1 MFSYMKS
8 LSDIDA
14 LIDELRHEYLEAR
27 KQASLP
33 EQAGNLRPVDQVGE
47 LIRDE
52 RKNQGQTLQELSE
65 LSGVAYAT
73 LSKIENGDT
82 AVHLSS
88 LSKVLTTLG
97 LKLWIG

>member
-1 MFSYMKS
+1 MKP
-8 LSDIDA
+8 LSDIEA

-27 KQASLP
+27 KQASLS
-33 EQAGNLRPVDQVGE
+33 ERAGKLRPVDQVGE

-52 RKNQGQTLQELSE
+52 RRDQGQTLQELSE

-73 LSKIENGDT
+73 LSKIENGDS

-88 LSKVLTTLG
+88 LSKVLSALG

>member
-1 MFSYMKS
+1 MKP
-8 LSDIDA
+8 LSEIEA
-14 LIDELRHEYLEAR
+14 LIDDLRHEYLEAR
-27 KQASLP
+27 KQASLS
-33 EQAGNLRPVDQVGE
+33 EQVGNLRPVDRVGE
-47 LIRDE
+47 LIRNE

-88 LSKVLTTLG
+88 LSKVLTALG

>member
-1 MFSYMKS
+1 MKS
-8 LSDIDA
+8 PSDIDA
-14 LIDELRHEYLEAR
+14 LFDELRHEYFEAR
-27 KQASLP
+27 KQASLS
-33 EQAGNLRPVDQVGE
+33 EQAGTLRPVDQVGE
-47 LIRDE
+47 RIRDE

-82 AVHLSS
+82 AVNLSS
-88 LSKVLTTLG
+88 LSKVLNTLG

>member
-1 MFSYMKS
+1 MKP

-14 LIDELRHEYLEAR
+14 LIDELRREYLEAR
-27 KQASLP
+27 RQASLA
-33 EQAGNLRPVDQVGE
+33 EKVNRLRPVEQVGE
-47 LIRDE
+47 LIRNE
-52 RKNQGQTLQELSE
+52 RKQQGQTLQELSE

-82 AVHLSS
+82 AVHLGS
-88 LSKVLTTLG
+88 LSKVLNTLG

>member
-1 MFSYMKS
+1 MKS

-27 KQASLP
+27 KQVSLS
-33 EQAGNLRPVDQVGE
+33 EQARNLRPVDRVGE
-47 LIRDE
+47 LIRAE

-82 AVHLSS
+82 GIHLST
-88 LSKVLTTLG
+88 LSEVLTSLG

>member
-1 MFSYMKS
+1 MKP
-8 LSDIDA
+8 LSHIEA
-14 LIDELRHEYLEAR
+14 LLDELRHEYLEAR
-27 KQASLP
+27 KQASLSG
-33 EQAGNLRPVDQVGE
+33 QAANLRPVDQVGE

-88 LSKVLTTLG
+88 LSKVLNALG